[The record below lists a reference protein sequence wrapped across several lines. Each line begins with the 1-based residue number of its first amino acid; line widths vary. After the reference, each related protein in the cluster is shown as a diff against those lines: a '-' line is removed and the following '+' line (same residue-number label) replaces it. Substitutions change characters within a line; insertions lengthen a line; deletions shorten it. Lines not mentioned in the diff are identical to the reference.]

1 VTLSV
6 GIEKMGFDVGI
17 AKLDVRTLAE
27 ARGLDM
33 HRFDNLMMVEKTV
46 PMPFEDPVT
55 FAVNAARQVVDEMPA
70 AERSRIEMV
79 ITCSESGIDFA
90 KSMSTYVH
98 DYLQLSRHC
107 RLFEIKQ
114 ACYCGTAGLQT
125 AINFILSQASPG
137 ARALVIA
144 TDIARFFLKDDGDP
158 LSEDWSYA
166 EPSSGAGAVAMLVS
180 DRPELLQIDV
190 GANGYYGY
198 EVMDAWRPTPD
209 VEAVD
214 TDLSLMAYLECCE
227 HAFRN
232 YASVVSGADL
242 VSTFQ
247 QLAFHT
253 PFGGMVKGAHRQMLR
268 KLCQKGGDEVAE
280 DFERRVRPS
289 LRYPQ
294 LVGNIMGA
302 TLYLALAST
311 LDHVEIDSPR
321 RIGLF
326 SYGSGCSSEFFSGVV
341 TPRSREQIRRRQI
354 AQALDRRT
362 LLSQSEYDRLLR
374 LNRNVAFG
382 TRNMESDYREFP
394 HVFETAVGSGRL
406 VLKRIHEYHREYEWC

>member
-1 VTLSV
+1 MSISV
-6 GIEKMGFDVGI
+6 GIESMGFDVGA

-27 ARGLDM
+27 SRGLDM
-33 HRFDNLMMVEKTV
+33 SRFENLMMVEKTV
-46 PMPFEDPVT
+46 PMPFEDPVS
-55 FAVNAARQVVDEMPA
+55 FAVNAAKPVVDELSE

-98 DYLQLSRHC
+98 DYLKLGRNC

-114 ACYCGTAGLQT
+114 ACYCGTAGLQ
-125 AINFILSQASPG
+125 AAVNFILSQASPG
-137 ARALVIA
+137 AKALVIA

-180 DRPELLQIDV
+180 DQPRILQIDV

-232 YASVVSGADL
+232 YSSVVQGADFL
-242 VSTFQ
+242 ETFQ
-247 QLAFHT
+247 HLAFHT

-268 KLCQKGGDEVAE
+268 KLCHRSGDDVQQ
-280 DFERRVRPS
+280 DFEQRVRPS
-289 LRYPQ
+289 LTFPQ

-311 LDHVEIDSPR
+311 LEHAVITDPA

-341 TPRSREQIRRRQI
+341 TSQSVDLIRTRSVQDR
-354 AQALDRRT
+354 LDRRV
-362 LLSQSEYDRLLR
+362 LLAQPQYENLLR
-374 LNRNVAFG
+374 LNRKVAFG
-382 TRNMESDYREFP
+382 TRNLVSDYQEFP
-394 HVFETAVGSGRL
+394 DVYDVVQGSERL
-406 VLKRIHEYHREYEWC
+406 VLKGITKYHREYEWV